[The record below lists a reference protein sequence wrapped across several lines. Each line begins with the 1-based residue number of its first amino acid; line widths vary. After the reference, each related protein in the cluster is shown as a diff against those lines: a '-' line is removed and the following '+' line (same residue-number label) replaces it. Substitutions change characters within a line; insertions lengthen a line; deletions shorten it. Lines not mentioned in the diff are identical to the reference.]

1 MPYKG
6 ENMIIT
12 VGAEKGGVAKTRLA
26 THIATLAA
34 KSGADVVLGPDALEA
49 LVAVARQAALGR
61 AAAVAALAQNY
72 RTMLECALLSDLV
85 LVPCG
90 ADQQEIESTLNVFDA
105 LRQVGP
111 RHPKGEV
118 PAAVVLTRVSTLAKA
133 KATADIR
140 DYFASENVDVFTAHI
155 ASRSSWLVTGRSG
168 LIVSELTGKERS
180 EKAVEEMQAVFDEI
194 IQRIHGGSMNKGTSV
209 FKRRALPAEQV
220 AAAQEAAS
228 GSPLTGDPRLPA
240 AALTQSP
247 TAAAA
252 PMQGENS
259 PYAVGNVYEVPLE
272 LIRSNPLN
280 PRVVY
285 TSQPPRIS
293 MLAK

>member
-34 KSGADVVLGPDALEA
+34 KSGADVVLLDTDKQGSATSWSRIRKEAGASPQVPVMALPPNPALELA
-49 LVAVARQAALGR
+49 SLANKYHLVVVDIG
-61 AAAVAALAQNY
+61 AQNY

-194 IQRIHGGSMNKGTSV
+194 IQRIQAT
-209 FKRRALPAEQV
+209 
-220 AAAQEAAS
+220 EAA
-228 GSPLTGDPRLPA
+228 
-240 AALTQSP
+240 
-247 TAAAA
+247 
-252 PMQGENS
+252 
-259 PYAVGNVYEVPLE
+259 
-272 LIRSNPLN
+272 
-280 PRVVY
+280 
-285 TSQPPRIS
+285 
-293 MLAK
+293 